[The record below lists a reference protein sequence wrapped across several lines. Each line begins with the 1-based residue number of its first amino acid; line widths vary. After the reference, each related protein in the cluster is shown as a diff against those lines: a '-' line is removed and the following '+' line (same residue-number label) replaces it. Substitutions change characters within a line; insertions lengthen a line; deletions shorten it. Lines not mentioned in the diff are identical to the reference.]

1 MSSRLSRGHTELS
14 KYADLKLILK
24 LGGGG
29 MRLHAVSD
37 KFRAWVLGKE
47 IQEITLWDNMTQR
60 SSFLHLL

>member
-24 LGGGG
+24 LGGW
-29 MRLHAVSD
+29 MQLHAVSD